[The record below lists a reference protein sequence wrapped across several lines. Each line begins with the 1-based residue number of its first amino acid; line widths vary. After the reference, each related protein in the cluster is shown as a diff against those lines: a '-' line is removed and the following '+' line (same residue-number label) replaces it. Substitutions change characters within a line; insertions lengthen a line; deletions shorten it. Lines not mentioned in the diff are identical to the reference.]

1 MQSTYGRYLQVS
13 SFQVVTTSDATETE
27 MIQDLLKENGIESMA
42 QTDAAS
48 EGLEALVG
56 SSPFGSHIYV
66 DADDYEKAKELVN
79 AYFEQ
84 KGDN

>member
-1 MQSTYGRYLQVS
+1 MASYQLI
-13 SFQVVTTSDATETE
+13 TTDDAQETE
-27 MIQDLLKENGIESMA
+27 MVRDLLRENGIESYA

-66 DADDYEKAKELVN
+66 DADNFEKAKELVD

-84 KGDN
+84 KK